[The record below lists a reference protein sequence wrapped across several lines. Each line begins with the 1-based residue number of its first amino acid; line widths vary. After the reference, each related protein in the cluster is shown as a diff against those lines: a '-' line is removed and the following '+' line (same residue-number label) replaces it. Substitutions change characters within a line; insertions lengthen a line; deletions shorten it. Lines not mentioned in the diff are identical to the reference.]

1 MSDGVS
7 LPPLQV
13 GHYLDRH
20 LVFPLLEFLQVQ
32 GVYPEPEILQAKID
46 LLQKT
51 NMVDFALDIHATLH
65 GPDTPNAGAL
75 RPSCVSAPRW
85 LETHPFAPLRPGGP
99 ASGGCEQ
106 AQGAARGG
114 GEGGRLPHEPGAG
127 KDAAQRQG
135 LQPGDAAQRA
145 PGAW

>member
-1 MSDGVS
+1 VCEC
-7 LPPLQV
+7 LPLTQFCFAFASLQV

-65 GPDTPNAGAL
+65 GPDTPNAGASRPACL
-75 RPSCVSAPRW
+75 SPSCQQAAD
-85 LETHPFAPLRPGGP
+85 LFAPLRPGGP
-99 ASGGCEQ
+99 ASGSCE
-106 AQGAARGG
+106 
-114 GEGGRLPHEPGAG
+114 
-127 KDAAQRQG
+127 
-135 LQPGDAAQRA
+135 
-145 PGAW
+145 